1 MIPCRN
7 KLIWHKK
14 APIGRWRL
22 LFCHELFHVY
32 IGNHDVFILV
42 RFEAGKFVFIV
53 RIDEVLLIEEYGR
66 QFMTTSSGII
76 LAVLAV
82 S

>member
-1 MIPCRN
+1 M
-7 KLIWHKK
+7 
-14 APIGRWRL
+14 
-22 LFCHELFHVY
+22 
-32 IGNHDVFILV
+32 FILV
-42 RFEAGKFVFIV
+42 RFEAGKFVFVIG
-53 RIDEVLLIEEYGR
+53 IDEVLLIEEYGR